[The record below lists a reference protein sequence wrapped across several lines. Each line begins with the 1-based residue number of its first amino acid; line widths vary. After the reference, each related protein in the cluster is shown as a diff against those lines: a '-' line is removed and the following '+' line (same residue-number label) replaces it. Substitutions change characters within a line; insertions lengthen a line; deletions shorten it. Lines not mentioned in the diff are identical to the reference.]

1 MTRPWFQ
8 PTAVPGTREFVCL
21 MAVMTALEAFSID
34 AMLPALNEIGAAL
47 GAEGNQVQLVIS
59 SIFLGVAVGQLVSGP
74 ISDVIGRRRAVFAF
88 ILLYLAGTAVCLHAE
103 TMTTMLLGRVLQ
115 GFGAAGP
122 YVVAFAIVRDRFEG
136 RQMAQI
142 GSWIMTIFILLP
154 VVAPLIGQGLIMT
167 AGWRA
172 VFVAFVVFAMALSV
186 WFAVR
191 QPETLP
197 VAERMRARPGAV
209 LRAAREMLRDRL
221 LLIGT
226 VVEGLLL
233 GGFIGYLSG
242 AQPIFLDLY
251 AIDDGFPLVF
261 AGLSLFIGAAGIL
274 NAKVVMRLGMRR
286 MIYAAFGLK
295 AATSL
300 VFLLLLMKMDA
311 GPPLTFTLSY
321 LAVVVFCCG
330 VAFSNVAALAMEF
343 VEAQVGLGA
352 SVFGGGST
360 LLAVPIGAAV
370 GQAYDKT
377 LVPLALGFLITSA
390 LSIALLKFGLPAS
403 PRAHKKDLAET

>member
-1 MTRPWFQ
+1 MTRRWFQ
-8 PTAVPGTREFVCL
+8 PSAVPGIREFVCL

-47 GAEGNQVQLVIS
+47 GAQGNQVQLVIS
-59 SIFLGVAVGQLVSGP
+59 SIFLGVAVGQLISGP
-74 ISDVIGRRRAVFAF
+74 VSDMIGRRKAVFGFVA
-88 ILLYLAGTAVCLHAE
+88 LYLAGTAVCLSAE

-122 YVVAFAIVRDRFEG
+122 YVVAFAIIRDRFEG
-136 RQMAQI
+136 REMAQI

-154 VVAPLIGQGLIMT
+154 VVAPLIGQGLIMV

-172 VFVAFVVFAMALSV
+172 VFVAFVVFALVLSV
-186 WFAVR
+186 WFAAR
-191 QPETLP
+191 QPESLP
-197 VAERMRARPGAV
+197 ISERMPARPRAL
-209 LRAAREMLRDRL
+209 LRAAREMLRHRV

-233 GGFIGYLSG
+233 GGFIAYLSG

-251 AIDDGFPLVF
+251 AIDAGFPLVF

-286 MIYAAFGLK
+286 MIYTAFGLNT
-295 AATSL
+295 AASL
-300 VFLLLLMKMDA
+300 VFLLTLMQIDGA
-311 GPPLTFTLSY
+311 PPLGMTLSY

-330 VAFSNVAALAMEF
+330 LGFSNVAAMSMEP
-343 VEAQVGLGA
+343 VESQAGLGA
-352 SVFGGGST
+352 SVFGGVST

-370 GQAYDKT
+370 GQAYDQT
-377 LVPLALGFLITSA
+377 LVPLAIGFLITSA
-390 LSIALLKFGLPAS
+390 VSIVLLKTGLPAS
-403 PRAHKKDLAET
+403 PRA